1 MNEISM
7 NMTHTKRGGGHL
19 IYIYIYI
26 GLIMVMEWGNMVQYE
41 QPTINMKIEEF
52 FYFFFNHPVENF
64 IK

>member
-1 MNEISM
+1 
-7 NMTHTKRGGGHL
+7 
-19 IYIYIYI
+19 
-26 GLIMVMEWGNMVQYE
+26 MVMEWGNMVQYE